1 MKIIA
6 HIPYKMLLNKLIGLI
21 LLLSI
26 FVVSCKEND
35 SAQPDSPKSIGR
47 VSGSE
52 VVDVKAGTE
61 LKMAMGQN
69 YRDFVGRAFKTR
81 DNFEIKSRE
90 ILKVEGKFYMKT
102 FLTLENGDKGTV
114 FTELS
119 VDALGDLHA
128 TSTGYSCKSDGGCND
143 GCVFEITSG
152 SARCYCGRGGNGCV
166 VVTD

>member
-1 MKIIA
+1 
-6 HIPYKMLLNKLIGLI
+6 
-21 LLLSI
+21 
-26 FVVSCKEND
+26 VVSCKQNET
-35 SAQPDSPKSIGR
+35 AQPDTPKSIGR

-69 YRDFVGRAFKTR
+69 YRDFVGRAFNTR

-102 FLTLENGDKGTV
+102 FLTLENGNKGTV

-119 VDALGDLHA
+119 VDASGGLHA

-152 SARCYCGRGGNGCV
+152 SARCYCGKGGNGCV